1 MSVKIQGTTIV
12 ATRGDTIKV
21 FVPMRYEDGTEY
33 IPSPEDSI
41 RFALKKDY
49 DDETPIFIKNIP
61 TDTLLLHIEPED
73 TKNLPQPSTYVYDI
87 QLTYANGDI
96 DTFIDKAKFKLT
108 EEVD

>member
-1 MSVKIQGTTIV
+1 MSVKVNGTTIV

-21 FVPMRYEDGTEY
+21 FVPMAYEDGTEY
-33 IPSPEDSI
+33 VPAEGDSI

-49 DDETPIFIKNIP
+49 NDETVLIEKAIP
-61 TDTLLLHIEPED
+61 TDTLLLKIDPED
-73 TKNLPQPSTYVYDI
+73 TKGLPQPSQYVYDI
-87 QLTYANGDI
+87 QLTYANGEV

>member
-21 FVPMRYEDGTEY
+21 FVPMRYEDGTDY
-33 IPSPEDSI
+33 IPSQGDSI